1 MSDKRTI
8 RHSLKRVQS
17 IKTWQLFIL
26 LILSLFISATFLRL
40 NNTGMIQRRDAIA
53 GADKT
58 GNSEEIAQR
67 LYDLQRYAAAHMNA
81 DPGAVYLQ
89 EQYNRDVKAAVTL
102 ASGDLDGYD
111 SPQARADAICNPN
124 LQSHGYSK
132 AYQDCMLSYA
142 VSRGLLQRVNRRDRQ
157 PVIFFF
163 HPWEIDPEQ
172 PRVPGIDA
180 KTRFRHYLNLH
191 RMEGRVRHLLQD
203 FRWGRMDE
211 IFLYG
216 EERRAE

>member
-8 RHSLKRVQS
+8 RHSLKRVQA

-26 LILSLFISATFLRL
+26 LIFSLFISATFLRL
-40 NNTGMIQRRDAIA
+40 NNIGMIQRREAIA
-53 GADKT
+53 GADKA

-89 EQYNRDVKAAVTL
+89 EQYNRDVKAAVTQ

-111 SPQARADAICNPN
+111 TPQARADAICNPN

-132 AYQDCMLSYA
+132 AYQDCMLRELSREGQVVDPGTIKMPNPSLYRYSF
-142 VSRGLLQRVNRRDRQ
+142 VSPLWSPDFAGWSVLVAILLLVIIVVRIVIALVLRLLLRHHYRQ
-157 PVIFFF
+157 
-163 HPWEIDPEQ
+163 
-172 PRVPGIDA
+172 A
-180 KTRFRHYLNLH
+180 
-191 RMEGRVRHLLQD
+191 
-203 FRWGRMDE
+203 
-211 IFLYG
+211 
-216 EERRAE
+216 

>member
-8 RHSLKRVQS
+8 RHSLKRVQA

-40 NNTGMIQRRDAIA
+40 NNIGMIQRREAIA
-53 GADKT
+53 GADKA

-89 EQYNRDVKAAVTL
+89 EQYNRDVKAAVTQV
-102 ASGDLDGYD
+102 SGDLDGYD
-111 SPQARADAICNPN
+111 TPQARADAICNPN

-132 AYQDCMLSYA
+132 AYQDCMLRELSREGQVVDPGTIKMPTPSLYRYSF
-142 VSRGLLQRVNRRDRQ
+142 VSPLWSPDFAGWSVLVSILLLVIIVVRIVIALVLRLLLRHHYRQ
-157 PVIFFF
+157 
-163 HPWEIDPEQ
+163 
-172 PRVPGIDA
+172 A
-180 KTRFRHYLNLH
+180 
-191 RMEGRVRHLLQD
+191 
-203 FRWGRMDE
+203 
-211 IFLYG
+211 
-216 EERRAE
+216 

>member
-8 RHSLKRVQS
+8 RQSLKHVQS

-58 GNSEEIAQR
+58 GNSEEIALR
-67 LYDLQRYAAAHMNA
+67 VYDLQRYVSAHMNA

-111 SPQARADAICNPN
+111 TPQARADAICNPN
-124 LQSHGYSK
+124 LHSRGYSK
-132 AYQDCMLSYA
+132 AYQDCMLRELSREGLVVDPGKIKMPNPALYRYSFSGPVWSPDFA
-142 VSRGLLQRVNRRDRQ
+142 GWSVFVSILLTVIIVVRIVIALVLRLLLRYHYRQ
-157 PVIFFF
+157 V
-163 HPWEIDPEQ
+163 
-172 PRVPGIDA
+172 
-180 KTRFRHYLNLH
+180 
-191 RMEGRVRHLLQD
+191 
-203 FRWGRMDE
+203 
-211 IFLYG
+211 
-216 EERRAE
+216 

>member
-26 LILSLFISATFLRL
+26 LILSLFVSATFLRL
-40 NNTGMIQRRDAIA
+40 NNTGMIQRREAVA
-53 GADKT
+53 GADKS
-58 GNSEEIAQR
+58 GNSEEITDR
-67 LYDLQRYAAAHMNA
+67 LYDLQRYVAAHMNA

-111 SPQARADAICNPN
+111 TPQARADAICNPN

-132 AYQDCMLSYA
+132 AYQDCMLRELSREGQVVDPGTIKLPNPALYRYSFSGPMWSPDFA
-142 VSRGLLQRVNRRDRQ
+142 GWSVVVSVLLAAAIVVRLSIVLVLRLLL
-157 PVIFFF
+157 
-163 HPWEIDPEQ
+163 
-172 PRVPGIDA
+172 
-180 KTRFRHYLNLH
+180 RHHYKQL
-191 RMEGRVRHLLQD
+191 
-203 FRWGRMDE
+203 
-211 IFLYG
+211 
-216 EERRAE
+216 

>member
-8 RHSLKRVQS
+8 RQSLKHVQS

-102 ASGDLDGYD
+102 ASGDLDGYG

-132 AYQDCMLSYA
+132 AYQDCMLRELSREGLVVDPGTIKMPNPALYRYSFTSPLWSPDFAGWSVFVSILLMVIIVVRIVIVLVLRLLLRHHYA
-142 VSRGLLQRVNRRDRQ
+142 RV
-157 PVIFFF
+157 
-163 HPWEIDPEQ
+163 
-172 PRVPGIDA
+172 
-180 KTRFRHYLNLH
+180 
-191 RMEGRVRHLLQD
+191 
-203 FRWGRMDE
+203 
-211 IFLYG
+211 
-216 EERRAE
+216 

>member
-8 RHSLKRVQS
+8 RQSLKHVQS

-132 AYQDCMLSYA
+132 AYQDCMLRELSREGLVVDPGTIKMPNPSLYRYSFTSPLWSPDFAGWSVFVSILLTVIIVVRVVVALVLRLLLRHHYA
-142 VSRGLLQRVNRRDRQ
+142 RV
-157 PVIFFF
+157 
-163 HPWEIDPEQ
+163 
-172 PRVPGIDA
+172 
-180 KTRFRHYLNLH
+180 
-191 RMEGRVRHLLQD
+191 
-203 FRWGRMDE
+203 
-211 IFLYG
+211 
-216 EERRAE
+216 